1 MADGNSLRTSDA
13 LKNFLSSAGNFTYF
27 QAVRT
32 AQRLREK
39 GVIDDFE
46 VKPSRTMALTSKSG
60 RPDTPHISSAYLEGR
75 RLVLTTSFLAFYGY
89 GSLLPEFLSRRLI
102 QMRAEDNPDVLPLLS
117 FINNQI
123 HKRVFESLLIS
134 YPVIA
139 EVEFNKDE
147 IKKTQLFRSAQ
158 QTLPSNLKAE
168 FKEFLPELAPLLLI
182 KHRGSYGVQKLL
194 SIVLQISNPELIEA
208 QIRNVI
214 VPRESRPKIG
224 ERTGFRLGNNAL
236 IGNVVR
242 NGSGNLGI
250 RISDIN
256 IDLATRLVHDE
267 EYLKNVKH
275 LICFY
280 LKRPLMVTL
289 SFLLPVEVDTSI
301 RLGSKKWNQLSR
313 VGVTHSKKRGQR
325 IEI

>member
-1 MADGNSLRTSDA
+1 M
-13 LKNFLSSAGNFTYF
+13 
-27 QAVRT
+27 
-32 AQRLREK
+32 
-39 GVIDDFE
+39 
-46 VKPSRTMALTSKSG
+46 
-60 RPDTPHISSAYLEGR
+60 
-75 RLVLTTSFLAFYGY
+75 
-89 GSLLPEFLSRRLI
+89 
-102 QMRAEDNPDVLPLLS
+102 
-117 FINNQI
+117 
-123 HKRVFESLLIS
+123 
-134 YPVIA
+134 
-139 EVEFNKDE
+139 
-147 IKKTQLFRSAQ
+147 
-158 QTLPSNLKAE
+158 KAE

-182 KHRGSYGVQKLL
+182 KHRGSYGAQKLL
-194 SIVLQISNPELIEA
+194 SIVLQIPNPELIEA
-208 QIRNVI
+208 EIRNVI

-267 EYLKNVKH
+267 EYLKNIKH

-301 RLGSKKWNQLSR
+301 RLGSKQWNQLSR
-313 VGVTHSKKRGQR
+313 VGVTHSKKRGQH